1 MCFFPAIGIPVA
13 GVLGGWNQGAA
24 DGFWCCFV
32 GTFLL
37 GVIYTCLMACYG
49 ELVATVPFSGGAFGY
64 CRCALGPFWGFVVG
78 ASEILQY
85 FMFVAGS
92 VQFGSAAITF
102 ALGTSSDIEPIYYL
116 IIYLVTFFVQLRGG
130 NLLWNVVVVCS
141 IVTIFP
147 VILFLFGAFLNFDYN
162 KYARANSNMYD
173 SFPNFDGFMRS
184 AFFGPSYLYIGVE
197 MLPQVCNH
205 VRDPNVTLPR
215 GMYYGCILGTVI
227 SLMSVIACA
236 GIAPGYGVDFAA
248 VAYPMDQILLDVFG
262 IPTDF
267 SDVVFVLSSQ
277 LLCVFSL
284 MYSSGHQMG
293 SLAKSGL
300 LPAFMTKTYGPH
312 QVPYV
317 CLIVSTLLQFAFC
330 CVVHF
335 KYPTFMLFMLMYI
348 PALFVYLGAFAS
360 YIVFATRFKNMQRH
374 WYSPLGITGAVVGIG
389 IDVILIVSV
398 LGYLDAE
405 VYVGIYFVFV
415 ALSIVYYFVYAQHHQ
430 YFSPEEQQRFLKAYI
445 TNVNKRKKTNRTS
458 LSVSSIVG
466 DTMVVMF
473 GRSNLFRGGST
484 HASTSRNNS
493 NGAAVTMISKA
504 ESFNKKVAPAPP
516 TSTPVTA
523 AAPAAA
529 AVTATS
535 GGPATAS
542 GSAIDAMHSPGAL
555 VTRPAATE
563 VILVT
568 SGPDGQAMNL
578 TRIAPLPTDDMD
590 GEGDDNAATFVE
602 NDTVVL
608 APPTDVGTP
617 MSTRGSMRNSDVG
630 SGSTR
635 KSMLRASWNVKQHNV
650 FGMSNKSLSTKDSQK
665 FMEIILCHGDQP
677 PEKLLS
683 TLATEWPEQFVV
695 ECPASEPV

>member
-1 MCFFPAIGIPVA
+1 
-13 GVLGGWNQGAA
+13 
-24 DGFWCCFV
+24 V

-37 GVIYTCLMACYG
+37 GVLYTCLMACYG

-64 CRCALGPFWGFVVG
+64 CRCALGPFWGFVIG
-78 ASEILQY
+78 ASEVLQY

-92 VQFGSAAITF
+92 VQFGSTAVTF
-102 ALGTSSDIEPIYYL
+102 ALGTSPDLEPIYYL

-130 NLLWNVVVVCS
+130 NLLWNIVVVCS

-162 KYARANSNMYD
+162 KYARAAPNMYN
-173 SFPNFDGFMRS
+173 SFPNGDGFMRS

-227 SLMSVIACA
+227 ALLAVVACA
-236 GIAPGYGVDFAA
+236 GLAPGYGFDFVE

-317 CLIVSTLLQFAFC
+317 CLIISTLLQFAFC
-330 CVVHF
+330 CVIHA
-335 KYPTFMLFMLMYI
+335 KYPDFMLFMLMYI
-348 PALFVYLGAFAS
+348 PALFVYMGAFAS

-374 WYSPLGITGAVVGIG
+374 WYSPLGITGAVVGIC
-389 IDVILIVSV
+389 IDALLIVSAF
-398 LGYLDAE
+398 GYLEAD
-405 VYVGIYFVFV
+405 VYVGIFLVFI
-415 ALSIVYYFVYAQHHQ
+415 ALSVIYYFAYAQYHQ

-445 TNVNKRKKTNRTS
+445 TNVNKRKKTNRST
-458 LSVSSIVG
+458 LSVSGVVG

-473 GRSNLFRGGST
+473 GRSNFFGGGGST
-484 HASTSRNNS
+484 HASMSNNNS
-493 NGAAVTMISKA
+493 SGSAVTMKSKA
-504 ESFNKKVAPAPP
+504 ESMNKKVAPAPP
-516 TSTPVTA
+516 SASTPA
-523 AAPAAA
+523 AIVAAIA
-529 AVTATS
+529 SATGSGVAVNERE
-535 GGPATAS
+535 P
-542 GSAIDAMHSPGAL
+542 
-555 VTRPAATE
+555 RPAASE

-568 SGPDGQAMNL
+568 AGPDGHAVNL
-578 TRIAPLPTDDMD
+578 TRVAPLPADDTASD
-590 GEGDDNAATFVE
+590 GDGNALTFVE
-602 NDTVVL
+602 HDTVVL

-617 MSTRGSMRNSDVG
+617 MSTRGGGPTGG

-635 KSMLRASWNVKQHNV
+635 KSMLRASWNVKQQNV
-650 FGMSNKSLSTKDSQK
+650 FGMSNKSMSTKDSQK

-683 TLATEWPEQFVV
+683 TLATEWPDQFVV
-695 ECPASEPV
+695 ECPPTEPV